1 MQPIKQL
8 TGVGAAMLLSLSAAS
23 ADLSDKLA
31 TGGDFSIRLTAGLYQ
46 LSGGINGSGTFTSS
60 AYRFPF
66 LPEGNGLDWQLRVR
80 DLVNAI
86 QSDYLLRY
94 VATVLPNGDVQWD
107 MDASPNECTIIVLG
121 GQPVNFL
128 LTRIYGRFTSHL
140 STIDCQPDP
149 HNRLSHNVSLR
160 LDSAG
165 GDEGNFL
172 RLEGYLFCVQVG
184 STFTEGNV
192 HSLVSIGYGGGIP
205 KSMGNVN
212 NDCVVDDGDLLQVL
226 FAFGSNDEA
235 SDVNGDG
242 MVDDADLL
250 IVLFN
255 FGLEG

>member
-1 MQPIKQL
+1 MQLIKQM
-8 TGVGAAMLLSLSAAS
+8 TGIGAAMLLSLCVAG

-46 LSGGINGSGTFTSS
+46 LTGGINGSGTFTSS

-86 QSDYLLRY
+86 PSDFMLRY

-107 MDASPNECTIIVLG
+107 MDASPNECTQIVLG
-121 GQPVNFL
+121 GQSVNFL
-128 LTRIYGRFTSHL
+128 LTRIWGRFTVRL
-140 STIDCQPDP
+140 SSIDCQPDP
-149 HNRLSHNVSLR
+149 HDRLTHNVSLQ

-172 RLEGYLFCVQVG
+172 RLEGYLFCVQVD

-205 KSMGNVN
+205 KPMGNVS
-212 NDCVVDDGDLLQVL
+212 NDCMVDDADLLEVL
-226 FAFGSNDEA
+226 FAFGSDDETA
-235 SDVNGDG
+235 DVNGDG
-242 MVDDADLL
+242 VVDDADLL

>member
-1 MQPIKQL
+1 MQMIKPI
-8 TGVGAAMLLSLSAAS
+8 VGICAAMLLSVCVAS
-23 ADLSDKLA
+23 ADLSDRLA
-31 TGGDFSIRLTAGLYQ
+31 AGSDFSIRLTAGRYELT
-46 LSGGINGSGTFTSS
+46 GGVSGTGNFTSS
-60 AYRFPF
+60 AYRFVF
-66 LPEGNGLDWQLRVR
+66 LPDGNGLGWQLRVR

-86 QSDYLLRY
+86 LSDYMLHY

-107 MDASPNECTIIVLG
+107 MDASPNECTQIVLG

-140 STIDCQPDP
+140 TAIDCQADP
-149 HNRLSHNVSLR
+149 HNRLTRNISLR

-165 GDEGNFL
+165 GDDGNNLF
-172 RLEGYLFCVQVG
+172 LEGYLFCFQSAG
-184 STFTEGNV
+184 TLTNGRV

-212 NDCVVDDGDLLQVL
+212 NDCAVDDGDLLQVL
-226 FAFGSNDEA
+226 FAFGSDDEA

-250 IVLFN
+250 VVLFN